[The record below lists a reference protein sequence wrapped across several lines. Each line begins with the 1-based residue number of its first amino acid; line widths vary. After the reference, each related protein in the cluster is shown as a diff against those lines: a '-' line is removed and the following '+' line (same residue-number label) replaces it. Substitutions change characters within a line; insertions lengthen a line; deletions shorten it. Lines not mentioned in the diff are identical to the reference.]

1 MRTTL
6 VLSASLTFLALSGG
20 CNRGEPAAAPTAAA
34 PASPSPSAPTPAAV
48 PTPSAAT
55 ATTAAAT
62 PGPTAAALP
71 NAATAAPL
79 AAAPA
84 AGEPAAGT
92 PAKFGAP
99 LSAAPALTAQA
110 VLADPK
116 QYDDK
121 DIKLT
126 GQVSGVCQN
135 KGCWMT
141 VGTGEPG
148 APAVRITFQG
158 YGFFVPKD
166 SMGKTATVEGR
177 FKVTTLSVAQAQHY
191 ADDAA
196 KEGAVAKK
204 VTEPQKTLA
213 LVARGVELL

>member
-1 MRTTL
+1 ML
-6 VLSASLTFLALSGG
+6 ILGSSALTWLLAAG
-20 CNRGEPAAAPTAAA
+20 CSKPAETPA
-34 PASPSPSAPTPAAV
+34 PA
-48 PTPSAAT
+48 
-55 ATTAAAT
+55 
-62 PGPTAAALP
+62 
-71 NAATAAPL
+71 

-84 AGEPAAGT
+84 AQAAAAVATGAAAAAPAAPEAAAALAAHAAA
-92 PAKFGAP
+92 PAPAVPAAAGPGGVQKFGEA
-99 LSAAPALTAQA
+99 LSAAPTLTAST
-110 VLADPK
+110 VLADPAK
-116 QYDDK
+116 WNDK

-148 APAVRITFQG
+148 TPAVRITFQG